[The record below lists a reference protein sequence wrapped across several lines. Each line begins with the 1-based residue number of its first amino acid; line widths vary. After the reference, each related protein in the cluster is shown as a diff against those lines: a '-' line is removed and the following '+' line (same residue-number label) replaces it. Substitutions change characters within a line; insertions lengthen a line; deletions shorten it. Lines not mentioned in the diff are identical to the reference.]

1 MSAPHIDDDVLD
13 QYASQSL
20 SPELLAAAE
29 EHLLTCADCQ
39 TRLIAVDEFIG
50 LFRAAA
56 TQPDARPQPLWQR
69 LFHARWIGAT
79 AVVAAVFSL
88 IFIELPKPPITPA
101 TVFMHSLRGPEA
113 VVSITAGKPVR
124 LVFDLTPTGDV
135 RGYEI
140 QVVNLLG
147 IQVLAIPVEFN
158 NGQLSALLQKLGAGS
173 YWARIYRKG
182 NSEPIAEYGLRAE

>member
-1 MSAPHIDDDVLD
+1 VSAPHIDDDVLD
-13 QYASQSL
+13 QYASESL
-20 SPELLAAAE
+20 RLELLAATE
-29 EHLLTCADCQ
+29 EHLLTCPDCQ
-39 TRLIAVDEFIG
+39 TRLMAVDEFVG

-69 LFHARWIGAT
+69 LFHARWIGAA

-88 IFIELPKPPITPA
+88 IFIELPKPPIAPA
-101 TVFMHSLRGPEA
+101 TVFMQSLRGPEA
-113 VVSITAGKPVR
+113 VVPVTAGKPVR

-135 RGYEI
+135 RDYQV

-147 IQVLAIPVEFN
+147 IQVLAIPVELK
-158 NGQLSALLQKLGAGS
+158 NGELSALLQKLGAGS